1 MSIKNLDHTKLKK
14 GFLYD
19 KALLNLKITM
29 DAVWKQFCD
38 TGRIDA
44 FKCDWKEGMDK
55 KPHYYWDSDVAKWM
69 EAAAYLLGK
78 EDIPELKEKVEWL
91 IDRIEENQGE
101 DGYFNIYFTVC
112 DPENRFKFRSHHEL
126 YCAGH
131 LMEAAT
137 AYYENTGDERF
148 LNLME
153 KYADYIYKVFAEEK
167 SAEFATP
174 GHEEIELA
182 LIRMY
187 QATGKKKL
195 LDLAMYFINTR
206 GEEKE
211 KDEEQ
216 ICDDFYTQSH
226 LPVREQKEAVG
237 HSVRALYLY
246 SAMASAAKET
256 GDKELLRAC
265 ETLFSDM
272 VDKKMHI
279 TGGLGQNHFG
289 EAFTLGYDLKNEEAY
304 AETCASIAMILFC
317 ERMFDINHSSVY
329 TDIIEKELYNG
340 MMSGLSLS
348 GDKFFY
354 TNPSEINLKNHER
367 KKTGWRGRED
377 WLPIT
382 QRPEIFEC
390 SCCPPNLNRTLAS
403 IERLVYYRDGKDI
416 YINQFAESE
425 YNDGEIFV
433 SVKTDYPNNGEIKV
447 SVEGAENVYIR
458 IPAFSGKFTLSAKY
472 KMVKGYAKT
481 TDKNFTLKLD
491 MTPKF
496 MTANENVAD
505 DMNKIAVTMGPVVY
519 CAEGVDNKES
529 LQKIYLNVKGKITTK
544 KNNEFLLPTI
554 KADAFLRK
562 TDNALYSEF
571 SEKFKKTTLNMIPYY
586 AFANRGE
593 TDMKIWFYYK

>member
-1 MSIKNLDHTKLKK
+1 MSIKNLSYTKLKK

-19 KALLNLKITM
+19 KAMLNHIVTM
-29 DAVWKQFCD
+29 DAVWNQFKE

-44 FKCDWKEGMDK
+44 FKCEWKEGMDK

-78 EDIPELKEKVEWL
+78 GERPELKEKVEWL

-112 DPENRFKFRSHHEL
+112 EPENRFKFRSHHEL

-131 LMEAAT
+131 LMEAAV
-137 AYYENTGDERF
+137 AYFENTGEERF

-153 KYADYIYKVFAEEK
+153 KYADYIAKVFVEEK
-167 SAEFATP
+167 SAEFLTP

-187 QATGKKKL
+187 EATGKKKF

-206 GEEKE
+206 GTEEDIANE
-211 KDEEQ
+211 GFCTDY
-216 ICDDFYTQSH
+216 YTQSH
-226 LPVREQKEAVG
+226 IPVRDQKEARG
-237 HSVRALYLY
+237 HAVRALYLY
-246 SAMASAAKET
+246 CAMASAAKET
-256 GDKELLRAC
+256 KDAKLLETC
-265 ETLFSDM
+265 EALFSDM
-272 VDKKMHI
+272 VDKRMHI

-289 EAFTLGYDLKNEEAY
+289 EAFTLDYDLKNEEAY
-304 AETCASIAMILFC
+304 AETCASIAMILFA
-317 ERMFDINHSSVY
+317 ERMFDINHSSRY

-367 KKTGWRGRED
+367 KKTGWLGRED

-403 IERLVYYRDGKDI
+403 VERLVYYKDGKDI

-425 YNDGEIFV
+425 YNDGEIKV
-433 SVKTDYPNNGEIKV
+433 LMKTDYPNNGEIKV

-458 IPAFSGKFTLSAKY
+458 IPAFSPKFKLSAKY

-481 TDKNFTLKLD
+481 LDKNFTLKLD

-496 MTANENVAD
+496 MMANEEVFD
-505 DMNKIAVTMGPVVY
+505 DANKIAVTMGPVVY

-529 LQKIYLNVKGKITTK
+529 LYKTYFNIKGSLRTK
-544 KNNEFLLPTI
+544 KNKEFLLPTI
-554 KADAFLRK
+554 SSDAYLRK
-562 TDNALYSEF
+562 TDEALYSEL
-571 SEKFKKTTLNMIPYY
+571 SEKFKKTKLNMIPYY
-586 AFANRGE
+586 CFANRGE
-593 TDMKIWFYYK
+593 TDMRIWFYYR